1 MSRIQTRLPVVRLI
15 ETTTPSLRVVNS
27 RLPTMIGG
35 NSSSELPLQLQRRL
49 NGGRTELSAGR

>member
-1 MSRIQTRLPVVRLI
+1 MSCFQTCLPVVRFR

-35 NSSSELPLQLQRRL
+35 NSSSELALQLQRRL
-49 NGGRTELSAGR
+49 NGGRTEFSAGR